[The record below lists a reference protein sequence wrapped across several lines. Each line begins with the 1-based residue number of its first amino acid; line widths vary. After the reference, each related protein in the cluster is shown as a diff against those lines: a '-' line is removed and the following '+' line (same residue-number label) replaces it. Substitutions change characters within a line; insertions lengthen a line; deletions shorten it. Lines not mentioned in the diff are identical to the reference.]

1 MTARVPLLGKLSET
15 LILILVMVAVFLLMW
30 ALNGSLFFQPRN
42 FQSMAFQLPELGLL
56 ALAMMITMLTG
67 GINLAIIASANLSGI
82 VMALI
87 LTQFITPETSGAV
100 SGLIVALAIS
110 AGLLAGLA
118 TGLLNGLL
126 IAVIEVSP
134 ILATLGTMTLIT
146 GVNIVLTK
154 GYVLS
159 GLPDAVRFVGN
170 GAILGIPVPLLI
182 FLLCAALVALMLRR
196 TPQGI
201 NMYMIGSNPT
211 ATHYAGVDNRKVLM
225 KTYLL
230 SGLLCG
236 VAALVMIS
244 RFNSAKADYGE
255 SYLLMTILAAVLGGT
270 DAYGGFGKVSGL
282 VIALIIL
289 QLVSSGL
296 NLLGISAFL
305 TLAVWGL
312 IIILVMGV
320 NTLSSRH
327 RIARRSAPQPAGQE
341 GERLS

>member
-1 MTARVPLLGKLSET
+1 
-15 LILILVMVAVFLLMW
+15 
-30 ALNGSLFFQPRN
+30 
-42 FQSMAFQLPELGLL
+42 
-56 ALAMMITMLTG
+56 
-67 GINLAIIASANLSGI
+67 
-82 VMALI
+82 
-87 LTQFITPETSGAV
+87 V

-327 RIARRSAPQPAGQE
+327 RIAPRSAPQPPGQE
-341 GERLS
+341 EERLS